1 VSRKGLLIGLH
12 LNFSRLNPFVV
23 NAYLEIL
30 TLMSLSHKTV
40 DSERRAE
47 SLWTG
52 LVSHPVL
59 IDSYQRF
66 QRRKEVCRSDNANQS
81 SKELT
86 LGRDTA
92 LRALSS
98 RRKGEKK
105 MNDQFGSGIIPK
117 DREILWTLLSDL
129 SILSRVS

>member
-1 VSRKGLLIGLH
+1 LIRLH
-12 LNFSRLNPFVV
+12 LSISRLNPFVV

-81 SKELT
+81 SKELS

-98 RRKGEKK
+98 RRKGEKQ

-117 DREILWTLLSDL
+117 DREILSTLLSDL
-129 SILSRVS
+129 SILPRVS